1 MLAGVPYN
9 GSSAGSNV
17 AGPVIGT
24 TNDFPV
30 VDVPTRAA
38 FGIFPAV
45 INPHHPAATDLDYSG
60 RVNKVRIYTRL
71 NPDETVLGI
80 ANGAVARL
88 HQGKVTIEHGPAFY
102 YHGTEAREIPEGLSP
117 ELTALV
123 TAGA

>member
-1 MLAGVPYN
+1 MPYN
-9 GSSAGSNV
+9 GLSAGCNV

-30 VDVPTRAA
+30 VDVPTRAS

-45 INPHHPAATDLDYSG
+45 LNPHHPGPNEPDCAG
-60 RVNKVRIYTRL
+60 RMNKVRIYTRL
-71 NPDETVLGI
+71 NPAETVLGLG
-80 ANGAVARL
+80 NGSVAWL
-88 HQGKVTIEHGPAFY
+88 HRGRVTIEHGPAFY

-123 TAGA
+123 TARS